1 MKSAEKTQ
9 MELTWFGQ
17 PRGLTILFLTEMWE
31 KFSFFGMRALQIY
44 YMTKELH
51 FGQAKSSF
59 IFGAYAAGVYL
70 TPIFGGI
77 IADRW
82 LGRRRAVII
91 GGLMMAA
98 GHFMMSFEALFFPAM
113 VVIALGNGLFLPN
126 LPSQVPL
133 LYPKGDP
140 RRVSAFNVYYVGI
153 NLGGFLAP
161 LICGTLGELYGWHV
175 GFGAAGV
182 GMCLG
187 LLVYIGGSRYL
198 PPEERERGASVAA
211 GAADLDRDRNQ
222 DRGNILMLVA
232 VAFAVMLFRSA
243 YEQTGNTLAL
253 WADVHIER
261 SLLGMTIPITW
272 LQSLNPMFVFLIS
285 PLLVAVW
292 NRRAARG
299 IAPPALRRM
308 SLGAFGVG
316 LCYCVLALLILVH
329 PGGAINWLWM
339 VLFFALFTLA
349 ELFILPVGLGLFAS
363 LAPRR
368 FAATTIAAWFFT
380 SFVGNLLSGVI
391 GAGWEYVTPNTFFF
405 GMGGICF
412 IACALL
418 LLIDRVY
425 RHGAGSAAT
434 AAALPIEERHAGR
447 PQRTPV

>member
-1 MKSAEKTQ
+1 MSTRIDK
-9 MELTWFGQ
+9 TWFGQ
-17 PRGLTILFLTEMWE
+17 PRGLTILFLTETWE

-133 LYPKGDP
+133 LYPPGDP

-153 NLGGFLAP
+153 NLGAFLAP

-187 LLVYIGGSRYL
+187 LVIYIGGSRYL
-198 PPEERERGASVAA
+198 PADDRPAATQGDGGADS
-211 GAADLDRDRNQ
+211 G
-222 DRGNILMLVA
+222 RGNILMLVA
-232 VAFAVMLFRSA
+232 VALAVMLFRSA
-243 YEQTGNTLAL
+243 YEQTGNTVAL
-253 WADVHIER
+253 WADASIDR
-261 SLLGMTIPITW
+261 GFFGATIPVTW

-299 IAPPALRRM
+299 ISAPPLRRM

-316 LCYCVLALLILVH
+316 LCYCALALVIFLR
-329 PGGAINWLWM
+329 PGASIGWLWM
-339 VLFFALFTLA
+339 VLFFALFTFA
-349 ELFILPVGLGLFAS
+349 ELYILPVGLGLFAS

-391 GAGWEYVTPNTFFF
+391 GAGWEYVTPDTFFF
-405 GMGGICF
+405 GMGCICF
-412 IACALL
+412 TACGLL
-418 LLIDRVY
+418 LLIDRVH
-425 RHGAGSAAT
+425 RRQVAT
-434 AAALPIEERHAGR
+434 DIAPTIGDPHASGT
-447 PQRTPV
+447 QRTTV

>member
-1 MKSAEKTQ
+1 MDTSATRQ
-9 MELTWFGQ
+9 PAAARDLTWFGQ

-44 YMTKELH
+44 YMTKQLH
-51 FGQAKSSF
+51 FDQAKSSL

-91 GGLMMAA
+91 GGLMMAM
-98 GHFMMSFEALFFPAM
+98 GHFMMSIEALFFPAM

-133 LYPKGDP
+133 LYAPADA
-140 RRVSAFNVYYVGI
+140 RRVSAFNVYYVGV
-153 NLGGFLAP
+153 NLGAFLAP

-198 PPEERERGASVAA
+198 PPDERPAVSPLPTEAPGSGRHNV
-211 GAADLDRDRNQ
+211 L
-222 DRGNILMLVA
+222 LLVA
-232 VAFAVMLFRSA
+232 VAFSVMLFRSA
-243 YEQTGNTLAL
+243 YEQTGNTVAL
-253 WADVHIER
+253 WADV
-261 SLLGMTIPITW
+261 SLDLAFFGARIPVTW
-272 LQSLNPMFVFLIS
+272 LQSLNPMFVFLFS
-285 PLLVAVW
+285 PVLVGIW

-299 IAPPALRRM
+299 IAAPALRRM

-316 LCYCVLALLILVH
+316 LCYCLLAVVILF
-329 PGGAINWLWM
+329 GARDAISWLWM
-339 VLFFALFTLA
+339 LLFFGLFTLA
-349 ELFILPVGLGLFAS
+349 ELYILPVGLGLFAN

-391 GAGWEYVTPNTFFF
+391 GAGWAYVTPDVFFF
-405 GMGGICF
+405 GMAVICF
-412 IACALL
+412 AAGALL
-418 LLIDRVY
+418 LLIDRIHRGHNGNY
-425 RHGAGSAAT
+425 DNLQH
-434 AAALPIEERHAGR
+434 PQ
-447 PQRTPV
+447 QRTGSTQRCPI